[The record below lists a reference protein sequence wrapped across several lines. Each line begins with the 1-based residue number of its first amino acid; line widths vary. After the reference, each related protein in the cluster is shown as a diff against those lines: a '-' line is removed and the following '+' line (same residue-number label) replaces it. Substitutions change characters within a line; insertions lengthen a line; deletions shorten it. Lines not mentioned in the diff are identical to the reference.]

1 MLKGTKVDLRLISEG
16 DLELLRM
23 WRNEYANDFFT
34 KDTITPQ
41 QQRAWY
47 SKYSE
52 NVTDRMFIV
61 QRKDGTPVG
70 TVALYNIN
78 IADRTSELGR
88 TLLLAEYRNLGY
100 MEEAI
105 KLLVDHAF
113 AKMRLWKV
121 RLNVYLDNAAAISL
135 YHKCGFESTS
145 RPIML
150 MEAKNSDV
158 DHKKPVEMTDFA
170 EGD

>member
-1 MLKGTKVDLRLISEG
+1 MLKGERVDLRLISEG
-16 DLELLRM
+16 DLDLMRS
-23 WRNEYANDFFT
+23 WRNKYSDNFFT

-47 SKYSE
+47 TKYSE

-61 QRKDGTPVG
+61 QLKDSTPIG
-70 TVALYNIN
+70 EVALYNIS
-78 IADRTSELGR
+78 IADRTAELGR
-88 TLLLAEYRNLGY
+88 TLLIPDYRGHGY
-100 MEEAI
+100 MEEAV
-105 KLLVDHAF
+105 KLLVKHALEV
-113 AKMRLWKV
+113 MRIWKI

-135 YHKCGFESTS
+135 YHKCGFESTP

-150 MEAKNSDV
+150 MEVKNRDI
-158 DHKKPVEMTDFA
+158 DFTKPFRMTEFE